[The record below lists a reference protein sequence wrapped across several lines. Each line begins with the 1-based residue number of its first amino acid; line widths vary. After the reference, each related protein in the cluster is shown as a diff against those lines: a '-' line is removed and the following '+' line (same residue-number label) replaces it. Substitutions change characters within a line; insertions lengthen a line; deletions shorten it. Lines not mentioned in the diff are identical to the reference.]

1 VKKAPGIY
9 LCLLGLWLLQS
20 CSSPRIITYAHP
32 TADFDRYQTFT
43 IAPHKKV
50 EALSRKG
57 HETYQRLDT
66 VIHNQ
71 LVARG
76 YQPHSHSDLKVQYEI
91 STGLSQDTPNNN
103 YYNSYNSYSWYYPNY
118 SYSSQQQDIEGMIE
132 ILFIDLQ
139 TKKTV
144 WTGSADINLKR
155 RGKDQV
161 ERMEQYIRDIFTHF
175 QYTAQQ

>member
-1 VKKAPGIY
+1 M
-9 LCLLGLWLLQS
+9 CLLGLWLFHS

-43 IAPHKKV
+43 IDTHKKI

-71 LVARG
+71 LVAKG
-76 YQPHSHSDLKVQYEI
+76 FQTHSHPDLKVEYKI
-91 STGLSQDTPNNN
+91 STGLSQDAPDNN
-103 YYNSYNSYSWYYPNY
+103 YYNSYSWYYPNY
-118 SYSSQQQDIEGMIE
+118 SYYSQQQDIEGMIE
-132 ILFIDLQ
+132 ILLIDIR

-144 WTGSADINLKR
+144 WTGSVDINLRR

-175 QYTAQQ
+175 QYTAPQ

>member
-1 VKKAPGIY
+1 MKKAHGVY
-9 LCLLGLWLLQS
+9 LCLIGLWLIHS
-20 CSSPRIITYAHP
+20 CSTPRIITYAHAD
-32 TADFDRYQTFT
+32 ADFDRYQSFT
-43 IAPHKKV
+43 IAPHEKI

-71 LVARG
+71 LVAKG
-76 YQPHSHSDLKVQYEI
+76 FQTHSHPDLKVEYEI

-103 YYNSYNSYSWYYPNY
+103 NYNSYSWYYPNY
-118 SYSSQQQDIEGMIE
+118 SYSSQPQDIEGMIE
-132 ILFIDLQ
+132 ILLIDMR

-144 WTGSADINLKR
+144 WTGSADINLSR

-161 ERMEQYIRDIFTHF
+161 ERMEQYIRDIFTRF
-175 QYTAQQ
+175 QYSVPQ